1 MDILVSFED
10 GSSAFIEHHGILGQ
24 KWGVKNGPP
33 YPLGGGDY
41 TALEREKIGRERKLN
56 KYSRYN
62 KKHYDTTLKK
72 GSELKTLTFDP
83 TRTDKTDM
91 FYAATNKIDEHHYKA
106 FFDKKAP
113 TTLYDKKGNAIG
125 TGEAYKF
132 SVTNT
137 AVKDLKVASED
148 SGVDAFVKLYSS
160 DRDFYNFVNDP
171 KRLRARF
178 EEGVHRGALGY
189 ETARKTMDRMQTP
202 GYKPTSKDLEQV
214 YRIFNHS
221 IPAGCD
227 NARYAKDVVT
237 QRAKFFNELKKNGYD
252 AVLDTNDALYNA
264 VQANNPVIVFNMES
278 IVKTNV
284 YRTTGKDVAVSK
296 LINTGRHAV
305 GL

>member
-1 MDILVSFED
+1 MDNGYL
-10 GSSAFIEHHGILGQ
+10 AHHGILGQ

-41 TALEREKIGRERKLN
+41 TELEQTKIKRERKLN

-62 KKHYDTTLKK
+62 KKHYDTVLKK
-72 GSELKTLTFDP
+72 GSKLKTLTFDP
-83 TRTDKTDM
+83 KRTENTDM

-148 SGVDAFVKLYSS
+148 SGIKAFSKLYSS
-160 DRDFYNFVNDP
+160 DRDFYNFCNDP
-171 KRLRARF
+171 KRLRSRF
-178 EEGVHRGALGY
+178 EEGVHKGALGY
-189 ETARKTMDRMQTP
+189 ETARKTMDKMADP
-202 GYKPTSKDLEQV
+202 SYKPTSKDLELL
-214 YRIFNHS
+214 YRVFNHS
-221 IPAGCD
+221 IPSMAQE
-227 NARYAKDVVT
+227 AKFTKDVAT

-264 VQANNPVIVFNMES
+264 VQANNPVIVFNMEA
-278 IVKTNV
+278 IVKTSV
-284 YRTTGKDVAVSK
+284 YRTTAKDVAISK
-296 LINTGRHAV
+296 LINTGRHAI
-305 GL
+305 GM